1 MAARRPLYPQARAI
15 AVRRDERSAAT
26 GRWLVLGL
34 ALIAGFAVVAWSG
47 AGRAAPMQQNP
58 RQNLPIASPD
68 FAPLEKWS
76 GAIAR
81 DRAAGA
87 APWQGFLA
95 EMRGASR
102 AAQLVG
108 VNRFVNGTRFVSDA
122 ANWGVRDYWA
132 APGEFF
138 ARGGDC
144 EDYAIAKYLAL
155 RALGFPAQALRLL
168 VLIDTL
174 RGRPHAVLLVQSG
187 GRTLVLDNQTDA
199 VRPWDAVP
207 FYRALYSV
215 NETGAWIH
223 VSVGDVLRLT
233 SN

>member
-1 MAARRPLYPQARAI
+1 M
-15 AVRRDERSAAT
+15 
-26 GRWLVLGL
+26 
-34 ALIAGFAVVAWSG
+34 
-47 AGRAAPMQQNP
+47 

-68 FAPLEKWS
+68 FAPLEKWDA
-76 GAIAR
+76 AIAR
-81 DRAAGA
+81 GRAAGT

-102 AAQLVG
+102 AVQLVR

-122 ANWGVRDYWA
+122 ANWGVSDYWA
-132 APGEFF
+132 APSEFF

-155 RALGFPAQALRLL
+155 RALGFPAEALRLL

-174 RGRPHAVLLVQSG
+174 RGRPHAVLLVQGG

-199 VRPWDAVP
+199 LRPWDAVP
-207 FYRALYSV
+207 FYRALYSL

-223 VSVGDVLRLT
+223 VTARDVLRLT

>member
-1 MAARRPLYPQARAI
+1 MAARRPSYPQARAI
-15 AVRRDERSAAT
+15 AIRRDERSATT

-34 ALIAGFAVVAWSG
+34 ALIAGFAVMAWSG
-47 AGRAAPMQQNP
+47 AGRAAPM

-68 FAPLEKWS
+68 FAPLEKWDA
-76 GAIAR
+76 AIAR
-81 DRAAGA
+81 GRAAGT

-102 AAQLVG
+102 AVQLVR

-122 ANWGVRDYWA
+122 ANWGVSDYWA
-132 APGEFF
+132 APSEFF

-155 RALGFPAQALRLL
+155 RALGFPAEALRLL

-174 RGRPHAVLLVQSG
+174 RGRPHAVLLVQGG

-199 VRPWDAVP
+199 VRPWDDVP
-207 FYRALYSV
+207 FYRALYSL

-223 VSVGDVLRLT
+223 VTARDVLRLT

>member
-1 MAARRPLYPQARAI
+1 MAARRPSYPQARAI
-15 AVRRDERSAAT
+15 AIRRDERSATT

-34 ALIAGFAVVAWSG
+34 ALIAGFAVMAWSG
-47 AGRAAPMQQNP
+47 AGRAAPM

-68 FAPLEKWS
+68 FAPLEKWDA
-76 GAIAR
+76 AIAR
-81 DRAAGA
+81 GRAAGT

-102 AAQLVG
+102 AVQLVR

-122 ANWGVRDYWA
+122 ANWGVSDYWA
-132 APGEFF
+132 APSEFF

-155 RALGFPAQALRLL
+155 RALGFPAEALRLL

-174 RGRPHAVLLVQSG
+174 RGRPHAVLLVQGG

-199 VRPWDAVP
+199 LRPWDAVP
-207 FYRALYSV
+207 FYRVLYSL

-223 VSVGDVLRLT
+223 VTARDVLRLT

>member
-1 MAARRPLYPQARAI
+1 MAARRPSYPQARAI

-34 ALIAGFAVVAWSG
+34 ALIVGFAVVAWSG
-47 AGRAAPMQQNP
+47 AGHSAPMP
-58 RQNLPIASPD
+58 QNLPVLSKD
-68 FAPLEKWS
+68 FSALEKWNAAMVR
-76 GAIAR
+76 G
-81 DRAAGA
+81 RAAGA

-102 AAQLVG
+102 AAQLVR

-132 APGEFF
+132 VPGEFF

-207 FYRALYSV
+207 FYRALYSL